1 MRGLRLAAIAL
12 LVAGAGLFA
21 AGTSVE
27 RGSHHDEPA
36 TGAALAEA
44 RGDAEAREQAETHD
58 AAERGTSDEGR
69 ILGVDRE
76 ATGLVILAVLAS
88 LALAALLWRRPVR
101 AVWLAAGLVALAFAV
116 FDVAEVVHQLVES
129 DAGLAI
135 LAALVAVA
143 HAATAGIAATAL
155 RPAEG

>member
-1 MRGLRLAAIAL
+1 MRLAAIAL

-27 RGSHHDEPA
+27 RGRHHDEPA
-36 TGAALAEA
+36 TGTAL
-44 RGDAEAREQAETHD
+44 AEAREQAETHD

-101 AVWLAAGLVALAFAV
+101 EVWLAAGLVALAFAV

-129 DAGLAI
+129 DAGLAT

-155 RPAEG
+155 RPADG